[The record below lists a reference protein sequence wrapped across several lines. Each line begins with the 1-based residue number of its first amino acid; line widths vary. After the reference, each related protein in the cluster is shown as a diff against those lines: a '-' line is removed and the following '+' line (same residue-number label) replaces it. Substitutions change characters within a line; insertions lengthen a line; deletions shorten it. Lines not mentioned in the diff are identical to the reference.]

1 MSAHGN
7 ASAARRGAASP
18 RHGRL
23 DERGIALPM
32 ALIFVALLTTLMLS
46 FAVLSQTEAVIGS
59 NHMLATQ
66 ARTQAESGFE
76 RAVWALSQGVLNPG
90 TTGSLASPLPSPPPD
105 PYNST
110 TANPVFIQS
119 GATGGFLIRVE
130 EISNV
135 ERRVRSQGCVP
146 NCTAGDRRG
155 HRLIEAIVER
165 FPDLDLDTPC
175 ALCVRGQVSIGGNA
189 LVTALTDTSCG
200 NKKGAVAA
208 DAINMSGSADVYGA
222 DGNTTA
228 NQSTDFAAN
237 QTDPTTF
244 DGVTLTPKHF
254 QKLREIAKTTGT
266 YFGPGYPNGTPA
278 ASPSWTGAVTFN
290 SSNKLKDGIVFI
302 DTVDGQ
308 DMTDTSDPANIANVL
323 IHGNPFPDDG
333 EFTGWIIVNGSLTI
347 SGSMKINGL
356 VYTNNDFTY
365 NGTGTGQI
373 SGLVVS
379 QNKLDTVGTSIA
391 DDSSSTGNSRIKFDC
406 AATRNANFVPQ
417 GFFLQPG
424 TYREVEGQI

>member
-1 MSAHGN
+1 
-7 ASAARRGAASP
+7 
-18 RHGRL
+18 
-23 DERGIALPM
+23 M
-32 ALIFVALLTTLMLS
+32 AMIFVALLTTLMLS

-90 TTGSLASPLPSPPPD
+90 ATGSLASPLPSPVPG
-105 PYNST
+105 PYDGAT
-110 TANPVFIQS
+110 FVQS
-119 GATGGFLIRVE
+119 GATGGFLVAIENV
-130 EISNV
+130 SNL

-146 NCTAGDRRG
+146 NCTAADRRG

-175 ALCVRGQVSIGGNA
+175 ALCVRGQVSVGGNA

-208 DAINMSGSADVYGA
+208 DAINISGSADIYGA

-228 NQSTDFAAN
+228 NQGTDLAAN

-254 QKLREIAKTTGT
+254 QKLREISKLNGT

-278 ASPSWTGAVTFN
+278 TSPSWTGAATFN
-290 SSNKLKDGIVFI
+290 SGNKLKDGIVFI
-302 DTVDGQ
+302 DSVDGQ
-308 DMTDTSDPANIANVL
+308 DITDTSDPANIANVL
-323 IHGNPFPDDG
+323 IHGNPFISP

-347 SGSMKINGL
+347 SGNMKINGL
-356 VYTNNDFTY
+356 VYANNDFTY

-406 AATRNANFVPQ
+406 AATRSANFVPQ

>member
-7 ASAARRGAASP
+7 ASATRRGAASP

-32 ALIFVALLTTLMLS
+32 AMIFVALLTTLMLS

-90 TTGSLASPLPSPPPD
+90 ATGSLASPLPSPVPG
-105 PYNST
+105 PYDGAT
-110 TANPVFIQS
+110 FVQS
-119 GATGGFLIRVE
+119 GATGGFLVAIENV
-130 EISNV
+130 SNL

-146 NCTAGDRRG
+146 NCTAGARRG

-208 DAINMSGSADVYGA
+208 DAINISGSADVYGA

-228 NQSTDFAAN
+228 NQGTDLAAN

-254 QKLREIAKTTGT
+254 EKLREISKLNGT

-278 ASPSWTGAVTFN
+278 TSPSWTGAVTFN

-302 DTVDGQ
+302 DSVDGQ
-308 DMTDTSDPANIANVL
+308 DVTATTDPANIANVL
-323 IHGNPFPDDG
+323 IHGNPFISS
-333 EFTGWIIVNGSLTI
+333 EFTGWVIVNGSLTI

>member
-1 MSAHGN
+1 MRSHWAFK
-7 ASAARRGAASP
+7 P
-18 RHGRL
+18 FI

-90 TTGSLASPLPSPPPD
+90 ATGSLASPLPSPVPG
-105 PYNST
+105 PYDGAT
-110 TANPVFIQS
+110 FVQS
-119 GATGGFLIRVE
+119 GATGGFLVAIENV
-130 EISNV
+130 SNL

-165 FPDLDLDTPC
+165 FPDLDLDAPC
-175 ALCVRGQVSIGGNA
+175 ALCVRGQVSVGGNA

-208 DAINMSGSADVYGA
+208 DAINISGSADIFGA
-222 DGNTTA
+222 DGNTTS
-228 NQSTDFAAN
+228 NQGTDLAAN

-254 QKLREIAKTTGT
+254 QKLREISKLNGT

-278 ASPSWTGAVTFN
+278 TSPASEVHVPSRTQAASVKTAPNQTTDRAPLRSAILPASGAAKTPTAPTMPN
-290 SSNKLKDGIVFI
+290 RPAESAPRLKRGV
-302 DTVDGQ
+302 
-308 DMTDTSDPANIANVL
+308 A
-323 IHGNPFPDDG
+323 
-333 EFTGWIIVNGSLTI
+333 
-347 SGSMKINGL
+347 
-356 VYTNNDFTY
+356 
-365 NGTGTGQI
+365 
-373 SGLVVS
+373 
-379 QNKLDTVGTSIA
+379 
-391 DDSSSTGNSRIKFDC
+391 R
-406 AATRNANFVPQ
+406 
-417 GFFLQPG
+417 
-424 TYREVEGQI
+424 